1 MPAFA
6 TRSVYFGFDQ
16 YTVQPDYQP
25 LLTQHAHY
33 LKNHP
38 QRQVFIQG
46 NTDERSSSEYNLAL
60 GQKRSEAVP
69 QNLALLGMP
78 LSRMEAV
85 SVGKE
90 ELVAKGHDEE
100 L

>member
-1 MPAFA
+1 MNNLNGPFA
-6 TRSVYFGFDQ
+6 KRSVCFGFDR
-16 YTVQPDYQP
+16 YAVQPA
-25 LLTQHAHY
+25 LIQHAHY

-38 QRQVFIQG
+38 QRHVFIQG
-46 NTDERSSSEYNLAL
+46 NTDERGSSEYNLAL
-60 GQKRSEAVP
+60 GQKRSEVVL

-78 LSRMEAV
+78 PSRMEAV

-90 ELVAKGHDEE
+90 KLVATGLDEE